1 METINF
7 SKYGKSFQEKIL
19 QALFTDKAWAE
30 QMLEVFD
37 PEYFDI
43 KSLQFL
49 SERYFSYA
57 KKYKDFPTPSLL
69 ITIVKDDLNSDPI
82 LKAQVVE
89 LIQRLRENP
98 NPEDLPYV
106 KDKSLDFCKR
116 QALRGALEKA
126 VDMIDKEQYESIV
139 DIIKKAVSS
148 GTSSS
153 LGHNFFEEPD
163 SRFLTIK
170 RNCVPTGLAAL
181 DAKGILNGGAGKG
194 ELFVVVGAT
203 GAGKSHFLTFAGA
216 NALRAGKNVLH
227 YTFELSEEQI
237 GLRYD
242 SNLCGINSS
251 DVIENREKVL
261 ESYKNENYGKLMIKY
276 FPTSF
281 PTVNTLRAH
290 VEKLKLK
297 GFYPDVILVDYAD
310 IMRSTRQFDSLRHEL
325 KLVYEELR
333 GLAGE
338 LGLPLWTASQSNK
351 EGADSEVIDL
361 TNMSEAYGKAFI
373 ADCVVTISRRSIEK
387 ATGKGRLFVAKN
399 RFGTDGILF
408 QIGIDT
414 GTSTFTITSDQEIP
428 KSSSPAEEEMNL
440 KASIKEKWKT
450 LMPTKEILPSQNAT

>member
-1 METINF
+1 M
-7 SKYGKSFQEKIL
+7 
-19 QALFTDKAWAE
+19 
-30 QMLEVFD
+30 
-37 PEYFDI
+37 
-43 KSLQFL
+43 
-49 SERYFSYA
+49 
-57 KKYKDFPTPSLL
+57 LL
-69 ITIVKDDLNSDPI
+69 IEFCE
-82 LKAQVVE
+82 VE
-89 LIQRLRENP
+89 DEVAI
-98 NPEDLPYV
+98 
-106 KDKSLDFCKR
+106 
-116 QALRGALEKA
+116 
-126 VDMIDKEQYESIV
+126 
-139 DIIKKAVSS
+139 
-148 GTSSS
+148 
-153 LGHNFFEEPD
+153 
-163 SRFLTIK
+163 
-170 RNCVPTGLAAL
+170 
-181 DAKGILNGGAGKG
+181 G
-194 ELFVVVGAT
+194 ELFDEIGFQTASSEETLISNDFAIDVLSFDGYYSIDAFRRTQPEEIVEITTESGKSLIASPSHLLVREEEERHKGIWRKISELSVGDKIST
-203 GAGKSHFLTFAGA
+203 IGNELEIVKSIKMLEGKISLCDMQVAISHSYYANDLLSHNSHFLTFAGA